1 MMQDVALPTT
11 GVPHEPHATALLFVV
26 IALLLATSAV
36 MSRATQRLRLPVG
49 LVFLVIGILAGSEGI
64 GGIAFADYGFAFR
77 AGSAAL
83 ALILF
88 DGGFNTSPQ
97 TVRRVLGPAGI
108 LATLGV
114 VGTMVLVALVAHV
127 LGLPWSTSFL
137 LGAIV
142 SSTDAASVFAMLRGS
157 GIQLQPRLG
166 ATLEVES
173 GINDPAAVLLTT
185 ILTEQLIGSTSLSPA
200 GMVFEV
206 VQQMVVGG
214 AAGLGIGYGARWV
227 LARTRL
233 PASGLYSVLTI
244 ATALFAFSL
253 PTLMGGS
260 GFLGVYVAAVVLGAG
275 RVPYGNAL
283 RRIHDSLAW
292 LGQVAMFLMLGLLVF
307 PSQLVD
313 AAFVGTI
320 VGLAL
325 AFVARPV
332 IVWLCLVPFRF
343 SQREIAYIGWVGLRG
358 AVPIILAIYPVLA
371 GASGA
376 ARLFNIVF
384 FIVVVNAFLPGTTV
398 PWLTRRFELESDEP
412 PRSNAVLT
420 VESFDRLDGELL
432 SYYVDEALP
441 VAGMRLEE
449 LPFPEGAAVTM
460 IVRGRELIA
469 PKGST
474 RLEPGDHAYVLA
486 RREGVGLVQLLFGR
500 PESD

>member
-1 MMQDVALPTT
+1 MMQGVTLPTT
-11 GVPHEPHATALLFVV
+11 SVPNEPHATALLFVV
-26 IALLLATSAV
+26 VALLLATSAL
-36 MSRATQRLRLPVG
+36 MSKATQRFHLPVG
-49 LVFLVIGILAGSEGI
+49 LAFLAIGIAAGSEGF

-77 AGSAAL
+77 VGSAAL

-88 DGGFNTSPQ
+88 DGGFNTPLE
-97 TVRRVLGPAGI
+97 TLRRSLAPAGL
-108 LATLGV
+108 LATVGV
-114 VGTMVLVALVAHV
+114 VGTMVIVALVAHP

-142 SSTDAASVFAMLRGS
+142 SSTDAASVFAVLRGS
-157 GIQLQPRLG
+157 GIHLKHRVG
-166 ATLEVES
+166 GTLEVES
-173 GINDPAAVLLTT
+173 GINDPVAVLLTT
-185 ILTEQLIGSTSLSPA
+185 LLTEQLIGGAPLSA
-200 GMVFEV
+200 SHVMMEV
-206 VQQMVVGG
+206 IREIALGG
-214 AAGLGIGYGARWV
+214 VCGIGIGFAARWL
-227 LARTRL
+227 LARLRL
-233 PASGLYSVLTI
+233 PASGLYSVMTL
-244 ATALFAFSL
+244 ATALLAFSL
-253 PTLMGGS
+253 PTLIGGS

-292 LGQVAMFLMLGLLVF
+292 LGQVAMFLILGLLVF
-307 PSQLVD
+307 PLQLVD
-313 AAFVGTI
+313 AVRVGTI
-320 VGLAL
+320 VGLVL
-325 AFVARPV
+325 AFVARPLMTV
-332 IVWLCLVPFRF
+332 LCLAPLRF
-343 SQREIAYIGWVGLRG
+343 PRNEILYIGWVGLRG

-398 PWLTRRFELESDEP
+398 PWATRRLALESDEP

-420 VESFDRLDGELL
+420 VESFERLDGELM
-432 SYYVDEALP
+432 SYYIDEALP

-449 LPFPEGAAVTM
+449 RPFPEGAAVTM

-486 RREGVGLVQLLFGR
+486 RTEGVELVQLLFGR
-500 PESD
+500 PESA